1 MICVGRIVVRVE
13 NDGKEVDK
21 IQYHGRHLQS
31 KCVRTMAAWR
41 RGTSWGYIRRLQ
53 TLHHPTVGGS
63 TPLQAYLFNHSS
75 IADLC
80 LPGGLPGDC
89 TPRTALKLSGHG
101 GERKSVEPDLVSD
114 RWLCCL
120 STLLLTAIFR
130 CKSLDSWRLPV
141 SPVAAILRCKSLDSW
156 RLPAKWPWTS
166 APAHWTKQA
175 NTIRLPCTVS
185 TIYPPIHPN

>member
-1 MICVGRIVVRVE
+1 
-13 NDGKEVDK
+13 
-21 IQYHGRHLQS
+21 
-31 KCVRTMAAWR
+31 MAAWR
-41 RGTSWGYIRRLQ
+41 HGTSWGYIRRLQ

-80 LPGGLPGDC
+80 LPGGLPGDR
-89 TPRTALKLSGHG
+89 TPRTALDMEVRGRVLSPIWSVIG
-101 GERKSVEPDLVSD
+101 GCAACQS
-114 RWLCCL
+114 
-120 STLLLTAIFR
+120 LLLTAIFR

-166 APAHWTKQA
+166 APAHQAWTNQA
-175 NTIRLPCTVS
+175 NSIGIRCLYKVS
-185 TIYPPIHPN
+185 TDSSHLMCSHILPTKFW